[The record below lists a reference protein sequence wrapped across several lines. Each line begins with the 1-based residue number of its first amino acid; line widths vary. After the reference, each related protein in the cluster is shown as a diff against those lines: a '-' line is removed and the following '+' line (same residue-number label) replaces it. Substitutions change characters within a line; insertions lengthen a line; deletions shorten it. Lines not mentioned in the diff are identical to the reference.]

1 MSLRRFASLTLAL
14 ALALS
19 ACTDGDPPKTESL
32 ALTRVKVDRTYLRD
46 AHGRYVMF
54 HGVNLSGSNK
64 VPVIS
69 GTGSAETFTYIGKPF
84 PMADA
89 EKRFS
94 ELALAGFN
102 VVRLLVMWEGVEPQK
117 KGTYDAKYL
126 AYIRDLVKMAHKYGI
141 YVLMDF
147 HQDMF
152 SRHLKVYFNDQPDD
166 VEDAK
171 PGSVEW
177 IMLSLVNRVGVS
189 TYPETVQGDGA
200 PKWAV
205 QACLQEKKMDSKH
218 WGKPRLLAGLA
229 GDLAK
234 VEKLLRFFSRLLG
247 LDTGG
252 GPDPAWATKFAGY
265 VGSLSKYDVD
275 ETSDMLPFTNWGLA
289 HTLSLDVARAYAC
302 LYAGDVAFP
311 RLKVGTQ
318 GIEDYLQEAYA
329 NAWAEVAEQVKD
341 LPNVV
346 GYDIMNEPGG
356 NFLTLSAVAAVI
368 KFGVSTA
375 AKDLLVNLL
384 GKTDGEEMYNALLA
398 LSLLPPDTKD
408 ATLKK
413 WGLDELDVMGVLGLN
428 SGFDE
433 NHLRPF
439 YERVGAAIMKVD
451 PKALIWVESSS
462 NVSLLTGD
470 GQKGGLGGMWETPM
484 RHPQGAEFKDRVVY
498 APHWYPDIYPSLGF
512 NVEPRPFTSE
522 QVRYREKDYQKG
534 LEGVHSLA
542 TYSLGNLP
550 VVFGE
555 FGTYFNFNN
564 KFGKGG
570 TLTNNAK
577 ANAYQVSAH
586 VLDNY
591 YEAFEAM
598 LQSNI
603 LWCYSPENDERK
615 GDLWNREDFSVA
627 GPDQKWRGELAWQ
640 RPHPRAL
647 AGKPLETHFYSPLH
661 YFDSDKGVVDPVG
674 EYYLR
679 YGSRETDAPTE
690 IFVPQV
696 QYNQGFY
703 VWVSDGHCHWDPI
716 TRTLYHYPDKDDPG
730 VEHWV
735 KLLPPLPG
743 REAVSWKYFVN
754 GDRVV
759 TGN

>member
-1 MSLRRFASLTLAL
+1 MSIRRFAAL
-14 ALALS
+14 ALACALS
-19 ACTDGDPPKTESL
+19 LGACTDGDPPETEKLS
-32 ALTRVKVDRTYLRD
+32 LTRLKVDRTYLRD
-46 AHGRYVMF
+46 AHDRYVMF

-64 VPVIS
+64 VPVIK
-69 GTGSAETFTYIGKPF
+69 GAGAKDFTYIGKPF
-84 PMADA
+84 PMAEAD
-89 EKRFS
+89 KRFK
-94 ELALAGFN
+94 ELRDAGFN
-102 VVRLLVMWEGVEPQK
+102 VVRLLVMWEGVEPTA
-117 KGTYDAKYL
+117 KGVYDTAYL
-126 AYIRDLVKMAHKYGI
+126 AYIRDLVKLAGKYGI

-166 VEDAK
+166 VDATAK

-177 IMLSLVNRVGVS
+177 ILLSLVNRVGVA

-205 QACLQEKKMDSKH
+205 QACLQEKKMDSVH

-229 GDLAK
+229 GDVTK
-234 VEKLLRFFSRLLG
+234 VEKTLKFFSKLLG
-247 LDTGG
+247 QDQTAST
-252 GPDPAWATKFAGY
+252 PAWANKFGAY
-265 VGSLSKYDVD
+265 VGLLPKYDVD
-275 ETSDMLPFTNWGLA
+275 ETTDMLPFTNWGLA
-289 HTLSLDVARAYAC
+289 HTLSKDVARAYAC

-311 RLKVGTQ
+311 KLKVGAQ

-329 NAWAEVAEQVKD
+329 NAWVQVAKQVKD

-356 NFLTLSAVAAVI
+356 NFITLSASAAMMQ
-368 KFGVSTA
+368 FGVHSA
-375 AKDLLVNLL
+375 AKDLLISLL
-384 GKTDGEEMYNALLA
+384 GKTDGAEMYDALVA
-398 LSLLPPDTKD
+398 LSLLPPDTQP

-413 WGLDELDVMGVLGLN
+413 WGLDQLDVMGVLGLN

-439 YERVGAAIMKVD
+439 YERVGKAILKVD
-451 PKALIWVESSS
+451 PRALIWIESSS
-462 NVSLLTGD
+462 NISLLTGD
-470 GQKGGLGGMWETPM
+470 GGKGGLGGMWETPM
-484 RHPQGAEFKDRVVY
+484 RHPQGPELKDRVVY
-498 APHWYPDIYPSLGF
+498 APHWYPDIYPNLGF
-512 NVEPRPFTSE
+512 NVEPRPFTAE

-542 TYSLGNLP
+542 AYSMGNLP

-564 KFGKGG
+564 KFLPGGK
-570 TLTNNAK
+570 LTNNAK
-577 ANAYQVSAH
+577 ANAYQISAH

-603 LWCYSPENDERK
+603 LWCYSPENQERL
-615 GDLWNREDFSVA
+615 GDLWNREDFSVL
-627 GPDQKWRGELAWQ
+627 GPDQEWRASTAWS

-661 YFDSDKGVVDPVG
+661 YFDPDKGVVPPVG

-679 YGSRETDAPTE
+679 YGSRETGAPTE

-696 QYNQGFY
+696 QYKNGFY
-703 VWVSDGHCHWDPI
+703 VWLSDGHCHWDSE
-716 TRTLYHYPDKDDPG
+716 TRTLYHYPDKDDPQ
-730 VEHWV
+730 VEHWI
-735 KLLPPLPG
+735 KLLPPLAK
-743 REAVSWKYFVN
+743 REAVGWRYFVN